1 MADDQ
6 WTIRVR
12 LPNASAPKAFSV
24 RAGDPVSVLEA
35 LVSSDPAVASS
46 AAHGV
51 TIMCGIPPKILGA
64 DATISSV
71 LKNNEIAIARIRGAS
86 DVVSRA
92 APGESMLPSSD
103 GKVIEV
109 RSAAELKSLVAAR
122 PKVVVDFYADWCGPC
137 KMIAPELAK
146 MAATTR
152 DVTFAKVDVD
162 ELQDVAQMY
171 KVRAMPTFV
180 LHRGGRPVKE
190 VVGADLQQ
198 LSAAVSA
205 L

>member
-137 KMIAPELAK
+137 KMIAPELDRLAK
-146 MAATTR
+146 ENPH
-152 DVTFAKVDVD
+152 VKVIKIDVD
-162 ELQDVAQMY
+162 AEEDLAQALGIE
-171 KVRAMPTFV
+171 AMPTFIKFI
-180 LHRGGRPVKE
+180 GGDKKD
-190 VVGADLQQ
+190 VVQGANK
-198 LSAAVSA
+198 AALA
-205 L
+205 GLFKP